1 MVTIEPAIE
10 PASEDVADQR
20 IPKKPSAYGENS
32 QALNNSEALQSNGVP
47 RELKK
52 GAEVEGHL
60 DADREAEG
68 WETASEGGNEDEAP
82 TVSAHIEDSYE
93 DAMTDEEQ
101 KQRSLAQANEAK
113 AEGNRSFA
121 AGEYE
126 AALAHYASALEI
138 APEDPMSNEVRSMCF
153 ANRAVCCYKLRKYD
167 ETVKESTKAL
177 ELNPA
182 YLKALVKR
190 AEARERLEQFEEAIA
205 DMNKVLELEPSNEQ
219 ARRTIIRLE
228 PLAAEKRAKLQAEM
242 MGKLKDLGN
251 SVLGRFGMSVDNFKA
266 VKDPNSGSYS
276 ISFQR

>member
-1 MVTIEPAIE
+1 MVTIEPAC
-10 PASEDVADQR
+10 EDVTDQGS
-20 IPKKPSAYGENS
+20 PMKPNTYEENS
-32 QALNNSEALQSNGVP
+32 QGLKNSEALHSNGAP

-52 GAEVEGHL
+52 GAEAEGHV

-68 WETASEGGNEDEAP
+68 WETASEGGNEEEAP
-82 TVSAHIEDSYE
+82 SVSAHIEDRDSYE
-93 DAMTDEEQ
+93 DAMTDEEH

-121 AGEYE
+121 AGEFE
-126 AALAHYASALEI
+126 AALAYYASALEI
-138 APEDPMSNEVRSMCF
+138 APEDPMANEVRSMCF
-153 ANRAVCCYKLRKYD
+153 ANRAVCCYKLSKYD

-182 YLKALVKR
+182 YIKALIKR
-190 AEARERLEQFEEAIA
+190 AEAHERLEQFDEAIA
-205 DMNKVLELEPSNEQ
+205 DMNKVLELEASNEQ

-228 PLAAEKRAKLQAEM
+228 PLAAEKREKLKEEM
-242 MGKLKDLGN
+242 IGKLKDLGN
-251 SVLGRFGMSVDNFKA
+251 SILGRFGMSVDNFKA

>member
-1 MVTIEPAIE
+1 MVTIEPT
-10 PASEDVADQR
+10 SEDVTCQENP
-20 IPKKPSAYGENS
+20 IKPNVHEENS
-32 QALNNSEALQSNGVP
+32 QGLKNSEALQSNGAP

-52 GAEVEGHL
+52 GAEAEGHV

-68 WETASEGGNEDEAP
+68 WETASEGGMEEETP
-82 TVSAHIEDSYE
+82 SVSAHIEDRDSYE
-93 DAMTDEEQ
+93 DAMTDEEH

-113 AEGNRSFA
+113 AEGNRSFT

-126 AALAHYASALEI
+126 AALAHYAKALEI
-138 APEDPMSNEVRSMCF
+138 APDDPIANEVRSMCF
-153 ANRAVCCYKLRKYD
+153 ANRAVCYYKLSKYD

-182 YLKALVKR
+182 YVKALIKR
-190 AEARERLEQFEEAIA
+190 ADAHEILQQFEEAIA
-205 DMNKVLELEPSNEQ
+205 DLKKVLELEASNEQ

-228 PLAAEKRAKLQAEM
+228 PLAAEKREKLKEEM
-242 MGKLKDLGN
+242 IGKLKDLGN